1 MGDVILEQLAP
12 DDREQFIL
20 DCACLFSKRNTAS
33 MSRYAKTRVQVLHIA
48 KMKTPTKY
56 CK

>member
-1 MGDVILEQLAP
+1 V
-12 DDREQFIL
+12 FIL

>member
-1 MGDVILEQLAP
+1 
-12 DDREQFIL
+12 
-20 DCACLFSKRNTAS
+20 